1 MTRILALFL
10 DGIGLGEDDPQKNP
24 FAAADMPTILEL
36 TGGRRW
42 LAKTGR
48 QHTARAVFIPTDAR
62 LGIPGLPQSGT
73 GQASLLTGLN
83 VPQIT
88 GRHYGPKPD
97 LQTRRLIAKHSYFKR
112 LVERGKKAQLLTAY
126 PPRLL
131 HDFERGKT
139 LRSSIQQAAYES
151 GQAHF
156 TVDDVR
162 RRQALTAE
170 WTTESWRKHLKIDC
184 AARYSAREAGRL
196 LARLARN
203 YDFAFHSHWLTDR
216 IGHRGPLARGVE
228 LLEMFDQVLRRAQN
242 RPQRKAM
249 HPINWQQK
257 QDADQDADVVHNRRQ
272 RRQQKMLVRIEDAAE
287 DAADRK
293 NNRASEQN
301 PHHLDGVLRRRRIKT
316 RRNGILNQP
325 GRCDKDGRAK
335 D

>member
-1 MTRILALFL
+1 MTRILTLFL

-24 FAAADMPTILEL
+24 FAAADMPTVLEL
-36 TGGRRW
+36 TGGRW

-48 QHTARAVFIPTDAR
+48 RHTTRAVFIPTDAR
-62 LGIPGLPQSGT
+62 LGVPGLPQSGT

-83 VPQIT
+83 MPRIT

-97 LQTRRLIAKHSYFKR
+97 LQTRQLIAKHSYFKR
-112 LVERGKKAQLLTAY
+112 LVERGKKARLLTAY

-131 HDFERGKT
+131 HDFDRGKT

-162 RRQALTAE
+162 RRRALTAE

-184 AARYSAREAGRL
+184 APQYSAREAGRL
-196 LARLARN
+196 LARLSRR

-228 LLEMFDQVLRRAQN
+228 LLEMFDQVLRGLLDEWDDDEGLALVVSDHGNLEDISVRRHTHNDVPTLVIGSRAAEFATGC
-242 RPQRKAM
+242 KTL
-249 HPINWQQK
+249 
-257 QDADQDADVVHNRRQ
+257 ADFVPACD
-272 RRQQKMLVRIEDAAE
+272 KMLFS
-287 DAADRK
+287 AD
-293 NNRASEQN
+293 
-301 PHHLDGVLRRRRIKT
+301 
-316 RRNGILNQP
+316 
-325 GRCDKDGRAK
+325 
-335 D
+335 

>member
-62 LGIPGLPQSGT
+62 LGVPGLPQSGT

-97 LQTRRLIAKHSYFKR
+97 LPTRRLIAKHSYFKR

-131 HDFERGKT
+131 HDFARGKT

-162 RRQALTAE
+162 RRRALTAE
-170 WTTESWRKHLKIDC
+170 WTAESWRKHLKIDC
-184 AARYSAREAGRL
+184 TARYSAREAGRL

-216 IGHRGPLARGVE
+216 IGHRGTLARGVE
-228 LLEMFDQVLRRAQN
+228 LLEMFDQVLRGLLDEWDDDEGLALVVSDHGNLEDISVRRHTNNDVPTLIIGSRAAEFATGY
-242 RPQRKAM
+242 KTL
-249 HPINWQQK
+249 
-257 QDADQDADVVHNRRQ
+257 ADFVPACD
-272 RRQQKMLVRIEDAAE
+272 KMLFN
-287 DAADRK
+287 AD
-293 NNRASEQN
+293 
-301 PHHLDGVLRRRRIKT
+301 
-316 RRNGILNQP
+316 
-325 GRCDKDGRAK
+325 
-335 D
+335 

>member
-62 LGIPGLPQSGT
+62 LGVPGLPQSGT

-97 LQTRRLIAKHSYFKR
+97 LQTRQLIAKHSYFKR

-131 HDFERGKT
+131 HDFDRGKT

-228 LLEMFDQVLRRAQN
+228 LLEMFDQVLRGLLDEWDDDEGLALVVSDHGNLEDISVRRHTNNDVPTLIIGSRAAEFAIGY
-242 RPQRKAM
+242 KTL
-249 HPINWQQK
+249 
-257 QDADQDADVVHNRRQ
+257 ADFVAACD
-272 RRQQKMLVRIEDAAE
+272 KMLFS
-287 DAADRK
+287 AD
-293 NNRASEQN
+293 
-301 PHHLDGVLRRRRIKT
+301 
-316 RRNGILNQP
+316 
-325 GRCDKDGRAK
+325 
-335 D
+335 